1 MNRLKEK
8 IKKKWKIMAGLTV
21 MFMLVFV
28 VGFAV
33 KAHFTTQAA
42 DTLEYTVEDS
52 DGTYITNGQTYV
64 MRRYRED
71 FAIKI
76 TGSYSA
82 NTELEWSIPKNTKV
96 ISLEGDTTS
105 DSITVIANEQGST
118 SLRLNIIDKTT
129 GNRLAALSFP
139 IDVKFSIY
147 EKMDS
152 SNNISMSKIKQS
164 DTRKSIIIDYDS
176 ENPPEVLFGTD
187 ATDVT
192 QKDKLNLMFGNAV
205 NATWTTTDTDIINI
219 DGNKGIKA
227 VGPGKA
233 TVTVSYKGDNLTQE
247 STDTIDIYVRPEI
260 IYRKS
265 SNKENG
271 GEIVKKVYGKT
282 KDCIVNN
289 GEYFDCQVV
298 DSPSHDVN
306 TKLTWVIYKSV
317 SSESVPIK
325 DSNGKSNSEYGDE
338 VDLHYSSSLG
348 MYQIKARA
356 GTYSVEFYVE
366 GTYPGFDNLKKGD
379 NNSDNN
385 QEYLCESVQIGRTV
399 QVRSNY
405 PRQQYDPDDST
416 KKIESEKE
424 VTINIG
430 GNFNLSEAFN
440 ITPDALSK
448 NFGVQMDTEAFEII
462 NVDQTNWV
470 INSKAVG
477 KATFT
482 LTRNGDQDYRT
493 TIPDFDNLSDTVKV
507 TVTVLQT
514 FSLNVSN
521 VKMAIRDTLDLY
533 PVFGQEEASDI
544 ANFKWSPSELEANE
558 YIDVITNGKGTGQ
571 SAQVIAKKETPDG
584 KPVVVTLS
592 WTKSD
597 GTTLT
602 AKCTI
607 EVRKNVDKFKLVPER
622 TQVEVGEQVIIR
634 TDLEESRKLIWLSSD
649 TKVGAIN
656 ENVGTTN
663 PSAMFTAL
671 KPGTTI
677 ITALNPDNNVYAT
690 CEVTVTQPVTEL
702 AIGVED
708 QDTKQVTQY
717 DTYTTTLAMRYVF
730 LKAIYGP
737 ADTTEN
743 EADFKWSID
752 GTSILGVRPTDI
764 AEIDSSGKV
773 TMKREGDVYITVE
786 SATGKA
792 KPGRL
797 HLIISSRPM
806 TDITT
811 DVSTL
816 DMIKGD
822 TYTVKTTYQPENA
835 SDTRMNWK
843 STDEKIATV
852 NSSGV
857 ITAVGPG
864 TTSIT
869 VSAVL
874 PQSDDN
880 HTLASATIKV
890 TVRDRLVSIAFGSKA
905 EYIAVGGSKTVDLR
919 FTPSENVNKNVTY
932 SSSDT
937 SIFTVSK
944 DGVIT
949 GVKEGIAVLSCV
961 AEDLGQNGAITCM
974 VYVTP
979 QEVSATDFSITPGE
993 DTVYIGSTLQL
1004 TPVFTPEDTTIR
1016 DVTWTSSD
1024 EAKATVDADGVVSGI
1039 AEGTTVI
1046 TATYKDTTNDNK
1058 VWTSTCI
1065 VTVEKAPIN
1074 ATGFEVSPTTQNII
1088 CGDNFTITP
1097 KFTPE
1102 DTTNQSVIYQ
1112 SLDETIITV
1121 DSNGLVTGVGPG
1133 DAIVQCTAVDG
1144 GFNATVAVH
1153 VDNAVD
1159 FKLSPSTRELAIGH
1173 SFTPKKDIK
1182 PANANK
1188 TATWK
1193 SSNTQI
1199 ATVNASGKVTAKKK
1213 GTCTIT
1219 CTLTKYRQSATC
1231 KVKVGKLHTTVSLNK
1246 SNIRIGL
1253 NQSYRLKA
1261 TVKSNAGKL
1270 PGVKW
1275 KSSNSNILKVS
1286 SGGKITA
1293 KKVGIARVTVMT
1305 KDAVH
1310 AKASCKVRV
1319 IRRVSSIKL
1328 NTNYT
1333 VVYVGRSK
1341 KLTAIV
1347 KPKSASVKKVKWQT
1361 SDKNIV
1367 QVNASGKIWGIA
1379 EGDAYITA
1387 TTTDGSN
1394 KRARCFVKVVEPT
1407 PVTSIVIAQQDVT
1420 MKRGDSMKLSY
1431 SVLPSDNSDDIEF
1444 SSDNKRVAT
1453 VSKKGVVK
1461 AVGTGNATI
1470 TILATSG
1477 VSSTVNINVV
1487 ALNKSVLNIRQYDT
1501 ETLMVHGTS
1510 NAVTWYS
1517 SNSRVAIVT
1526 NGKVVAKG
1534 TGTAYIYAYVNG
1546 CKLGCQVN
1554 VSSVNNNKR

>member
-8 IKKKWKIMAGLTV
+8 IKKKWRLMTGLTV
-21 MFMLVFV
+21 MFMLVFL

-33 KAHFTTQAA
+33 KAHFTTKAA
-42 DTLEYTVEDS
+42 GDLNYDFQ
-52 DGTYITNGQTYV
+52 DGQGTSIADRQKYV
-64 MRRYRED
+64 MRRFKEHFY
-71 FAIKI
+71 I
-76 TGSYSA
+76 
-82 NTELEWSIPKNTKV
+82 KV
-96 ISLEGDTTS
+96 IGDGSKDIAYKWSVS
-105 DSITVIANEQGST
+105 DPETIQLQGDVTQGDIYVIAKQQGT
-118 SLRLNIIDKTT
+118 ASLSLDMFDKNGARINSYTI
-129 GNRLAALSFP
+129 P
-139 IDVKFSIY
+139 ITVKFSIY
-147 EKMDS
+147 EQLSLEESDG
-152 SNNISMSKIKQS
+152 IFMSKIKKS
-164 DTRKSIIIDYDS
+164 DTRKSIIMDYS
-176 ENPPEVLFGTD
+176 SQKTTELFFGTSTED
-187 ATDVT
+187 SSQA
-192 QKDKLNLMFGNAV
+192 DKLNLMFGDATK
-205 NATWTTTDTDIINI
+205 ATWVTRDTDIISI

-233 TVTVSYKGDNLTQE
+233 TVTVTYKGKDLDTE
-247 STDTIDIYVRPEI
+247 SSDTIDIYVRPEI
-260 IYRKS
+260 LYKKS
-265 SNKENG
+265 S
-271 GEIVKKVYGKT
+271 GETPGTIVNQSVY
-282 KDCIVNN
+282 DRALIINN
-289 GEYFDCQVV
+289 GEYFDCQVI
-298 DSPSHDVN
+298 DSPTHDVR
-306 TKLTWVIYKSV
+306 TKLKWVIYKGV
-317 SSESVPIK
+317 GDESVPIR
-325 DSNGKSNSEYGDE
+325 DSDGKTNTDYGNE
-338 VDLHYSSSLG
+338 VNLHYSSSIG
-348 MYQIKARA
+348 MYQLKAKA
-356 GTYSVEFYVE
+356 GTYSIEFYVE
-366 GTYPGFDNLKKGD
+366 GTYPGFNNLKKD
-379 NNSDNN
+379 STDSDKE
-385 QEYLCESVQIGRTV
+385 EYFCKPVTIARTV
-399 QVRSNY
+399 QVKSNY
-405 PRQQYDPDDST
+405 PSKDKP
-416 KKIESEKE
+416 EKD

-440 ITPDALSK
+440 ITADALSK
-448 NFGVQMDTEAFEII
+448 NFSYYPPRDEDQDRVYDII
-462 NVDQTNWV
+462 DFDDKNWV

-477 KATFT
+477 KTT
-482 LTRNGDQDYRT
+482 LIIKKSQEQSPDTA
-493 TIPDFDNLSDTVKV
+493 IPDYNDLPDTIKVHV
-507 TVTVLQT
+507 TVMQT
-514 FSLNVSN
+514 FSLNVSSA
-521 VKMAIRDTLDLY
+521 KMAIGETLDLS
-533 PVFGQEEASDI
+533 PMFGEEEASEPTQ
-544 ANFKWSPSELEANE
+544 FRWSPSELEEND
-558 YIDVITNGKGTGQ
+558 YITVDTARKDGTGQ
-571 SAQVIAKKETPDG
+571 TAKVTAKKETPANS
-584 KPVVVTLS
+584 PVIITLS
-592 WTKSD
+592 WTRSD

-602 AKCTI
+602 AKCSI
-607 EVRKNVDKFKLVPER
+607 EVRKNVDKFHLVPER
-622 TQVEVGEQVIIR
+622 TQLEAGEQVIIS
-634 TDLEESRKLIWLSSD
+634 TDLTESRKLVWLSSD
-649 TKVGAIN
+649 TKVGTIN

-671 KPGTTI
+671 KPGKTI
-677 ITALNPDNNVYAT
+677 ITALNPDNNAYAT

-792 KPGRL
+792 EPGRL

-806 TDITT
+806 TSITT
-811 DVSTL
+811 DVTNLS
-816 DMIKGD
+816 MIKGD
-822 TYTVKTTYQPENA
+822 TYTVTTTYAPANA
-835 SDTRMNWK
+835 SDTRMTWK
-843 STDEKIATV
+843 SDDEKIATV
-852 NSSGV
+852 NSDGV

-880 HTLASATIKV
+880 HTIASATIVV

-919 FTPSENVNKNVTY
+919 FTPSDNVNKNVTY

-937 SIFTVSK
+937 SIFTVTQE
-944 DGVIT
+944 GVIT

-961 AEDLGQNGAITCM
+961 AEDLGQSGAITCM

-979 QEVSATDFSITPGE
+979 QEVSATDFSITPSE
-993 DTVYIGSTLQL
+993 DTVYIGSTIQL

-1065 VTVEKAPIN
+1065 VTVEKAPIY

-1088 CGDNFTITP
+1088 CGDEFTITP

-1102 DTTNQSVIYQ
+1102 DTTNQTVIYQ
-1112 SLDETIITV
+1112 SLDETIVTV
-1121 DSNGLVTGVGPG
+1121 NTSGVVTGVGPG
-1133 DAIVQCTAVDG
+1133 DAIVQCTSVDG

-1153 VDNAVD
+1153 VDKAVD
-1159 FKLSPSTRELAIGH
+1159 FKLSPQKRDLAIGQ
-1173 SFTPKKDIK
+1173 SFTPKKVIK
-1182 PANANK
+1182 PANAKK

-1193 SSNTQI
+1193 SSNTKI
-1199 ATVNASGKVTAKKK
+1199 ATVNSAGKVTAKKK

-1231 KVKVGKLHTTVSLNK
+1231 KVKVGKLYSKVRLNK
-1246 SNIRIGL
+1246 HNIRIGL

-1261 TVKSNAGKL
+1261 TVKTNAAKTPKL
-1270 PGVKW
+1270 KW
-1275 KSSNSNILKVS
+1275 KSSNSRILKVS

-1293 KKVGIARVTVMT
+1293 KRVGIARVTVMT
-1305 KDAVH
+1305 KDAIH

-1319 IRRVSSIKL
+1319 IRRVTSIRL

-1333 VVYVGRSK
+1333 VCYVGRSK
-1341 KLTAIV
+1341 QLHAII
-1347 KPKSASVKKVKWQT
+1347 KPKSASVKKVKWQS

-1367 QVNASGKIWGIA
+1367 QVNGSGKIWGIA
-1379 EGDAYITA
+1379 EGDAYVTA

-1420 MKRGDSMKLSY
+1420 MKRGDSLKLSY
-1431 SVLPSDNSDDIEF
+1431 SVLPSDNSDEIEF

-1453 VSKKGVVK
+1453 VNRKGVVK

-1477 VSSTVNINVV
+1477 VSSTVNVNVV
-1487 ALNKSVLNIRQYDT
+1487 ALNKSELNLRQYDS
-1501 ETLMVHGTS
+1501 ETLIVHGTS

-1517 SNSRVAIVT
+1517 SNTRVAVVT

-1534 TGTAYIYAYVNG
+1534 IGTAYIYAYVNG

-1554 VSSVNNNKR
+1554 VTSVNNKNR